1 VIGQDSDDGYG
12 PDHHPH
18 QTRHRGPQSGEPI
31 RIPRRKVEQSVPDD
45 AIQGVLFG
53 TTEVAADTHE
63 AGPVDELRL
72 CALNVNS
79 PSSSRAQRIVD
90 WLLATKSDALVL
102 TEMQPAGGGRHI
114 LACLQAERFTT
125 TYTPGWK
132 DAGYFT
138 AIATRGIETTPLQ
151 PAGFDPRIAAVD
163 LTIAHATVRLVGI
176 YGPTN
181 GMTAESS
188 HRRREFQ
195 SQFLDYLVQVNTPA
209 LCVTGDLNVVEPN
222 HRPHLPAYEDHDYAF
237 YTGLLALGLRDAYR
251 ELNPSGGDHSWI
263 SPRFGSQRL
272 DHSLISAAAGEIRT
286 CAYDHTTRGDGL
298 SDHSALLTTIGLKLG
313 RRAADD

>member
-1 VIGQDSDDGYG
+1 MN
-12 PDHHPH
+12 
-18 QTRHRGPQSGEPI
+18 
-31 RIPRRKVEQSVPDD
+31 DD

-53 TTEVAADTHE
+53 TTEVDTDTDE

-72 CALNVNS
+72 CALNVYTPN
-79 PSSSRAQRIVD
+79 PSRAQRIVN
-90 WLLATKSDALVL
+90 WLLATKSNTLVL
-102 TEMQPAGGGRHI
+102 TEMQPSDGGRHI
-114 LACLQAERFTT
+114 LACLQAEGFTT

-132 DAGYFT
+132 DTRYFT

-151 PAGFDPRIAAVD
+151 PAGFDPRISAVD
-163 LTIAHATVRLVGI
+163 LTIDHTMLRLVGV

-181 GMTAESS
+181 GMTADSS

-195 SQFLDYLVQVNTPA
+195 SHLLDYLAEVNSPA
-209 LCVTGDLNVVEPN
+209 LCVAGDLNVVEPN
-222 HRPHLPAYEDHDYAF
+222 HRPHLPAYEAHDYAF

-272 DHSLISAAAGEIRT
+272 DHSFIGAGAGEILT
-286 CAYDHTTRGDGL
+286 CTYDHTTRSEGL
-298 SDHSALLTTIGLKLG
+298 SDHAALLTTIGLKPG
-313 RRAADD
+313 RKAAHG